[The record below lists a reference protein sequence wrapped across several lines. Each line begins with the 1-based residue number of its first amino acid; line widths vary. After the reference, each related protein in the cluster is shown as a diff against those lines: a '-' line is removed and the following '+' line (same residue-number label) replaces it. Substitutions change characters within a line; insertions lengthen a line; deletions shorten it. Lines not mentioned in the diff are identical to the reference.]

1 MYARALRPSEVIA
14 RQRQVIKEQEDIIE
28 LLKGVLAASGEAAV
42 PTFQPW
48 MNGLTGQE
56 RALMGALYGR
66 YPNPI
71 GVYELLELMPGHD
84 HVQERQAGLVSV
96 KVHHLRK
103 KLGPHAIESVR
114 GTGYRMGKTFH
125 DALKRADAAHR
136 PLAPEPRGWTGI
148 YQGRAA

>member
-1 MYARALRPSEVIA
+1 MYARALRSSEVIA
-14 RQRQVIKEQEDIIE
+14 RQRQVTKDQEDIIE
-28 LLKGVLAASGEAAV
+28 LLKGVLAASSEAAV

-56 RALMGALYGR
+56 RALVGALYGR

-84 HVQERQAGLVSV
+84 HVEERQAGLVSV

-103 KLGPHAIESVR
+103 KLGPDAIESVR
-114 GTGYRMGKTFH
+114 GMGYRMGKAFH
-125 DALKRADAAHR
+125 DALKHADQ
-136 PLAPEPRGWTGI
+136 PLAPEQRGWTEI
-148 YQGRAA
+148 YQKRAA

>member
-1 MYARALRPSEVIA
+1 MGTIKSAGGRGPCAATSNLMYARALRSSEVIA
-14 RQRQVIKEQEDIIE
+14 RQRQVIKDQEDIIE
-28 LLKGVLAASGEAAV
+28 LLKGVLAASSEAAV

-56 RALMGALYGR
+56 RALVGALYGR

-84 HVQERQAGLVSV
+84 HVEERQAGLVSV

-103 KLGPHAIESVR
+103 KLGPDVITTIR
-114 GTGYRMGKTFH
+114 GLGYS
-125 DALKRADAAHR
+125 LE
-136 PLAPEPRGWTGI
+136 EPR
-148 YQGRAA
+148 A

>member
-1 MYARALRPSEVIA
+1 M
-14 RQRQVIKEQEDIIE
+14 
-28 LLKGVLAASGEAAV
+28 

-71 GVYELLELMPGHD
+71 GVYELLELMPGYD
-84 HVQERQAGLVSV
+84 HVEERQAGLVGV

-103 KLGPHAIESVR
+103 KLGADAIESVR
-114 GTGYRMGKTFH
+114 GAGYRMGEAFY
-125 DALKRADAAHR
+125 AGLKRTDTTYER
-136 PLAPEPRGWTGI
+136 VAPERRGWADPDER
-148 YQGRAA
+148 RAA